1 MNWNKQKNTLLND
14 SMIRPGIYRR
24 KIKVLGDGFPK
35 FKCLKLENVTYIV
48 KIAFPDTGFLEKA
61 VPGEAIFDL

>member
-1 MNWNKQKNTLLND
+1 MNWNKHKNTLLNH

-35 FKCLKLENVTYIV
+35 FYIV

-61 VPGEAIFDL
+61 VSEEAIFDL

>member
-1 MNWNKQKNTLLND
+1 
-14 SMIRPGIYRR
+14 MIRPGIYRW

-48 KIAFPDTGFLEKA
+48 KIASSDTGFLEKA
-61 VPGEAIFDL
+61 VPKEAIFDL